1 MGEGDPA
8 LSASPQSLFAGL
20 SGLPR
25 VFSCAAVRDDSDPQV
40 LATRLAQHFP
50 FTDFHAWQ
58 GRERPFWHRSS
69 TVMVGG
75 LPVSGGYTSSCQ
87 GRVDD
92 HPGVGAVNLI
102 RAGSAFYEFNGA
114 RMSLD
119 AASPLLFSA
128 GESYTFAV
136 DHYAGVAYSVNMARL
151 RSTAQAMAGPAGFV
165 RVGLDD
171 LEAPRVLATSS
182 ERRRVLI
189 QTLWGVFDL
198 LDQGLVRD
206 PLLLRHLQIED
217 VLYRSMALLLLPRL
231 DQALEHDQA
240 SAVPA
245 RQRILQELMEW
256 IDAHLATPI
265 TLTQLEQRSG
275 YGRRSLQIAFQ
286 ERYGCGPMQ
295 WIRLRRLELA
305 RQSLLS
311 PRPADTVSA
320 IAQRSGY
327 TNLASFSRD
336 FFKAFGVRPSELLRA
351 SRSDLR
357 LV

>member
-1 MGEGDPA
+1 
-8 LSASPQSLFAGL
+8 
-20 SGLPR
+20 
-25 VFSCAAVRDDSDPQV
+25 
-40 LATRLAQHFP
+40 
-50 FTDFHAWQ
+50 
-58 GRERPFWHRSS
+58 
-69 TVMVGG
+69 MVG
-75 LPVSGGYTSSCQ
+75 PT
-87 GRVDD
+87 
-92 HPGVGAVNLI
+92 
-102 RAGSAFYEFNGA
+102 
-114 RMSLD
+114 
-119 AASPLLFSA
+119 
-128 GESYTFAV
+128 
-136 DHYAGVAYSVNMARL
+136 
-151 RSTAQAMAGPAGFV
+151 GFV
-165 RVGLDD
+165 RVGLED
-171 LEAPRVLATSS
+171 LEVPRVLAASS

-189 QTLWGVFDL
+189 HTLWGVFDL

-231 DQALEHDQA
+231 DQALENDQT

-245 RQRILQELMEW
+245 RQRILQELLEW

-311 PRPADTVSA
+311 PHPTDTVSA

-327 TNLASFSRD
+327 ANLASFSRD
-336 FFKAFGVRPSELLRA
+336 FFKTFGVRPSELLRA